1 MQHAFLCSSTVLR
14 GLYSGTSDFLR
25 VRLPGGWGGGGV
37 LDIYLGGEVWPGPS
51 YPDPV

>member
-25 VRLPGGWGGGGV
+25 VRLPGGWGGGGG
-37 LDIYLGGEVWPGPS
+37 LDIYLGGGGGPGPS
-51 YPDPV
+51 YPAPV